1 MSELKTGYSAYDHDK
16 LEAADTMRIERKVYF
31 ESQKADMSGLTALPL
46 AELMKL
52 REESAAA
59 EQTVFESLKA
69 QASAWEE
76 QAGKTLL
83 FDKAI
88 EYARIPEV
96 KHTANKW
103 QDEGNDRHTI
113 SNRVYKMSYHVYENT
128 RYDKAAQKS
137 IPYSYT
143 LSWNVY
149 TNSPHGYG
157 QAKIAGQDR
166 KVFADR
172 AAMEKYLNGR
182 IKAYEKLFTEISP
195 AIPPEYA
202 EQFRVNG
209 QLLPGYTVEG
219 EEIKQPAADISAAA
233 PRTEPGQETEQFAI
247 LIDSRTRFE
256 TGEPGGYWLSMPA
269 TKEELH
275 KAMRSVGITADNPQD
290 FFIHGYS
297 DREDRHIAL
306 PYDMVCAAQVD
317 ELNFLAARLE
327 TLDASGIAALNAAT
341 QRRNGFENIGQL
353 IDFTYNED
361 FFVHIPE
368 VHTPRELGDYY
379 LNKSGMVQMPA
390 EWKNSIDPTPAM
402 VDKMFQ
408 QIIDKGLKP
417 PTAAGAKRVLSVA
430 LSHARKYRYIETNA
444 AKDTLTKF
452 GKGDKTPDPYTP
464 EQVKALMQRVEGTV
478 WEMPVILGGLYGMR
492 RSEILGLRWRNV
504 DLENNTF
511 DVTEQLPF
519 KVPPKTKVIEEMAP
533 PKSNG
538 RKLPITE
545 LARPF
550 FLKQLAMQEVQKE
563 QAAKDGKPYYDNDLV
578 VAKPD
583 GAPIAASWVSSQFGK
598 LLEDLDMPHIR
609 FHDLRHTA
617 ATNMHQL
624 TGDFYTVGE
633 VLGHTL
639 AGIGASL
646 GLSMNFEAVTARYVD
661 VRLER
666 KKEVLDAYHSAVEKA
681 APEKPKEAEP
691 KKGKRAA
698 KKKHSE
704 IDL

>member
-1 MSELKTGYSAYDHDK
+1 METLDIFHQIKSEMLNQKYYFQSLIEQACYCGLLSDKELSAVQTD
-16 LEAADTMRIERKVYF
+16 LLLI
-31 ESQKADMSGLTALPL
+31 L
-46 AELMKL
+46 
-52 REESAAA
+52 A
-59 EQTVFESLKA
+59 EQTDKWCRGESSSIPTEKA
-69 QASAWEE
+69 QDIMSSILFVIGIQLKLYQNPE
-76 QAGKTLL
+76 QAIDILKSEPLKLIFENGLKLV
-83 FDKAI
+83 
-88 EYARIPEV
+88 R
-96 KHTANKW
+96 
-103 QDEGNDRHTI
+103 R
-113 SNRVYKMSYHVYENT
+113 KMSVSRHL
-128 RYDKAAQKS
+128 QKS
-137 IPYSYT
+137 ILDNLLDTP
-143 LSWNVY
+143 NVY
-149 TNSPHGYG
+149 YRAT
-157 QAKIAGQDR
+157 IADGI
-166 KVFADR
+166 
-172 AAMEKYLNGR
+172 NGFF
-182 IKAYEKLFTEISP
+182 KLYRP
-195 AIPPEYA
+195 
-202 EQFRVNG
+202 
-209 QLLPGYTVEG
+209 
-219 EEIKQPAADISAAA
+219 
-233 PRTEPGQETEQFAI
+233 QFAAHEI
-247 LIDSRTRFE
+247 
-256 TGEPGGYWLSMPA
+256 
-269 TKEELH
+269 H
-275 KAMRSVGITADNPQD
+275 ITAD
-290 FFIHGYS
+290 
-297 DREDRHIAL
+297 
-306 PYDMVCAAQVD
+306 
-317 ELNFLAARLE
+317 
-327 TLDASGIAALNAAT
+327 
-341 QRRNGFENIGQL
+341 
-353 IDFTYNED
+353 
-361 FFVHIPE
+361 
-368 VHTPRELGDYY
+368 
-379 LNKSGMVQMPA
+379 
-390 EWKNSIDPTPAM
+390 
-402 VDKMFQ
+402 
-408 QIIDKGLKP
+408 
-417 PTAAGAKRVLSVA
+417 
-430 LSHARKYRYIETNA
+430 YIETNA

-550 FLKQLAMQEVQKE
+550 FLKQLALQEAQKE

-698 KKKHSE
+698 KKKRSE